1 MREIKFRGISKR
13 SKKYVYGSYWLNPFT
28 NQKSIKTLVEGGTQL
43 EDVECEKIGQFTGLQ
58 DKNGVDIYEGDLVNF
73 GNVHNV
79 EVMFDNGCFNVFDEP
94 LGWDFDSEENPIK
107 TDLKYC
113 EVVGNRYENP
123 ELI

>member
-1 MREIKFRGISKR
+1 MIDIEQVSDCMKQQQLFDDKNH
-13 SKKYVYGSYWLNPFT
+13 KYNILGYNH
-28 NQKSIKTLVEGGTQL
+28 
-43 EDVECEKIGQFTGLQ
+43 IGDGNSFMQFTGLQ